1 MIVAPKST
9 PRWRLIG
16 AVLTLLMMTSCSGN
30 AESTP
35 APGLPGEQMVFT
47 VMSSGGM
54 APAVYQ
60 ALASPSLA
68 IYGDGR
74 VLTAVEAPALQLI
87 PTRYEIAHID
97 PTTVASFVADIEA
110 RGLINPGTDFGT
122 PRVTDL
128 PSTTVMLHG
137 RNGSE
142 QVRPYAFDERFD
154 ARLTPEQRDARAALR
169 TVISQASALAAGA
182 SRAPYSPDR
191 VVVYEVEPGNND
203 EPAAV
208 GWPGPPLSSYLKPT
222 TGRRSIACGTLMA
235 DPAEVV
241 YQAALENPGARWLVD
256 GVTRL
261 LAVNSLPLPDDCT

>member
-1 MIVAPKST
+1 
-9 PRWRLIG
+9 
-16 AVLTLLMMTSCSGN
+16 MMTSCSGN

-35 APGLPGEQMVFT
+35 AQGLPGEQMVFM

-74 VLTAVEAPALQLI
+74 VLTAVEAPALQLV
-87 PTRYEIAHID
+87 PTRYEVAHID
-97 PTTVASFVADIEA
+97 PVVVAAFVAGVETG
-110 RGLINPGTDFGT
+110 GLINPGTDFGT

-154 ARLTPEQRDARAALR
+154 ARLTPEQRDARVALR
-169 TVISQASALAAGA
+169 TVISRASALAAGA
-182 SRAPYSPDR
+182 PRAPYSPDR
-191 VVVYEVEPGNND
+191 IVVYEVEPRNND

-208 GWPGPPLSSYLKPT
+208 GWPGPPLSSFLKPNT
-222 TGRRSIACGTLMA
+222 SRRSIACGELNA

-241 YQAALENPGARWLVD
+241 YQAALTNPGARWLVN
-256 GVTRL
+256 GASRL